1 MNLQEILRSAAVILI
16 ISLAAFVSA
25 SACDI
30 EFEIIKNKKSEYK
43 VGDKLIAKVSVL
55 LTHRNCPEGI
65 EATDFK
71 TDGISIDKATKWSK
85 VSTDLY
91 ERKLL
96 LTVTGS
102 KNGKAFVSASRTCDK
117 EGGFGILSL
126 NVK

>member
-1 MNLQEILRSAAVILI
+1 MNLQKIFRSAAVILL

-30 EFEIIKNKKSEYK
+30 EFEVIKNKKSEYAE
-43 VGDKLIAKVSVL
+43 GDKLIAKVTVL

-65 EATDFK
+65 ERTDFK
-71 TDGISIDKATKWSK
+71 SDGISIDKATKWSE
-85 VSTDLY
+85 VSTGLF

-102 KNGKAFVSASRTCDK
+102 KNGKAFLSASRTCDK
-117 EGGFGILSL
+117 EGGFGTLSL